1 MAPPRVS
8 TACARCRR
16 QKLKCDA
23 TKPCTLCVRSGVV
36 CKPRQMHQSKST
48 PRGKSRQ
55 LSHGELVTPMSP
67 RQAQTTAST
76 FGSQASTSQS
86 SSPNHVSPLG
96 RPTAPDSVESLQFGA
111 NRSTIS
117 LAMNMYQSLG
127 TRAPTNDSA
136 IPGTP
141 APPRVSTWRLRS
153 IQMPPRSVIETLLR
167 IYFEKMHW
175 FICIFHEPSFMA
187 QAHDILSVESWTRQ
201 DMRKVVVTLTV
212 AALGL
217 KCAVQNTSPE
227 GRRLLESISS
237 DPQDLVEQLIGEV
250 RLHLLDLIDD
260 ACIETVQVTVLL
272 GGFYIFHGSPSLA
285 WSMIGMSVRAAYGSA
300 IHCASDDDPED
311 SVATQVRR
319 RCWNHVT
326 VADTFASQIYGRPA
340 SIDPAFS
347 ELLPLTQ
354 MDDTVIPGLGDL
366 SENPDRNVDNGPV
379 TALTF
384 HWLKY
389 KLYEII
395 RETISTFRLLRPRS
409 PMSIEDLQGLI
420 DTVQRIDS
428 RLKDWTKSLPSPFDK
443 GNGIFNANDEEDAET
458 FASPF
463 PSLFDPPNSD
473 AAADDPALRQ
483 LRFQAWLLQDTYN
496 AAVVL
501 AHRPLLE
508 YRLSSDYRRAFLPKP
523 VADLVN
529 RSFDVSIKAA
539 LNISKTPV
547 MQFEHEFCL
556 AFIFIHLFT
565 AGVILCIPPTTHPHS
580 SMAHEA
586 KAGVFRI
593 IQAAKA
599 LRSHSQI
606 ARHAE
611 ELLSDLLKQS
621 LYREVDL
628 AFKED
633 RPIESGPVVS
643 EKAQGGLQLPDL
655 RQTSMNMSRGD
666 APMAHQTAST
676 ADTHVFVQPPAAG
689 SNGPTEWTDESYLMN
704 TDVSYLQPLDLP
716 LDEAFGAFGQAM
728 FNLAPDDPLNN
739 WGWGRGFM

>member
-23 TKPCTLCVRSGVV
+23 TKPCTMCVRSGAV
-36 CKPRQMHQSKST
+36 CQPRQVHQSKST
-48 PRGKSRQ
+48 SRQ
-55 LSHGELVTPMSP
+55 GEESRQRRRGQRVTPMSP
-67 RQAQTTAST
+67 QPSRTTASAS
-76 FGSQASTSQS
+76 GSQV
-86 SSPNHVSPLG
+86 SPND
-96 RPTAPDSVESLQFGA
+96 RQTAPDSVESLPFGA
-111 NRSTIS
+111 SSNRSAIS

-127 TRAPTNDSA
+127 TRAPTKDSA

-141 APPRVSTWRLRS
+141 APPRVSVWTLRS
-153 IQMPPRSVIETLLR
+153 IRMPPRSVMETLLCL
-167 IYFEKMHW
+167 YFEKMHW
-175 FICIFHEPSFMA
+175 FIWIFHEPTFMA
-187 QAHDILSVESWTRQ
+187 QAQAILSAESWTRQ

-217 KCAVQNTSPE
+217 KCALQNTSPQ
-227 GRRLLESISS
+227 GRRLLASISS
-237 DPQDLVEQLIGEV
+237 DPYNLVEQLVGEV
-250 RLHLLDLIDD
+250 RLHLLDLLDD

-272 GGFYIFHGSPSLA
+272 GAFYIFHGSPSLA
-285 WSMIGMSVRAAYGSA
+285 WSTIGMSVRTAYGSA
-300 IHCASDDDPED
+300 LHCVSEDEPED

-347 ELLPLTQ
+347 ALLPLTQ
-354 MDDTVIPGLGDL
+354 MDDTVLPGLGDR
-366 SENPDRNVDNGPV
+366 SNGPV

-409 PMSIEDLQGLI
+409 PMSMQDLQGLI
-420 DTVQRIDS
+420 DAVQRIDR
-428 RLKDWTKSLPSPFDK
+428 RLKDWTKSLPSPFDES
-443 GNGIFNANDEEDAET
+443 NGVFNANDDQETET
-458 FASPF
+458 FASPCPRF
-463 PSLFDPPNSD
+463 FEPQSSSD
-473 AAADDPALRQ
+473 AAAEDMDPALRQ

-508 YRLSSDYRRAFLPKP
+508 YRLSADYRRTVLPQH
-523 VADLVN
+523 VADLVH

-565 AGVILCIPPTTHPHS
+565 AGVMLCIPPTTHPHS

-599 LRSHSQI
+599 LRSHSQV

-611 ELLSDLLKQS
+611 QLLSDLLKQS

-628 AFKED
+628 AFQED
-633 RPIESGPVVS
+633 NRPSEADPVMTD
-643 EKAQGGLQLPDL
+643 KAS
-655 RQTSMNMSRGD
+655 THKSRGD
-666 APMAHQTAST
+666 TPVAPHTASA
-676 ADTHVFVQPPAAG
+676 ADTSHVFVQPPAAG
-689 SNGPTEWTDESYLMN
+689 SHGIAEAWTDETYLMN

-728 FNLAPDDPLNN
+728 FNLAPDDSLNS